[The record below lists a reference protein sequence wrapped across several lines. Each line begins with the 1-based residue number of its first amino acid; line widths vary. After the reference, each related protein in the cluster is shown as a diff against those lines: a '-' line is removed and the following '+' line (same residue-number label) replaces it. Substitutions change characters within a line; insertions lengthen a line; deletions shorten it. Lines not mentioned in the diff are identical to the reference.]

1 MDVHDDFTLIWIRG
15 LFKFK
20 QRASCKIMS
29 ETSPK
34 KPIVMVVPLAVWL
47 CSTNSNVFMGIK
59 RSDIVNGAGIQHEIH
74 IDSTRKLT
82 FKRNQHNKRPDDE
95 Y

>member
-20 QRASCKIMS
+20 QRALCKIMS

-34 KPIVMVVPLAVWL
+34 KSIVM
-47 CSTNSNVFMGIK
+47 
-59 RSDIVNGAGIQHEIH
+59 IV
-74 IDSTRKLT
+74 
-82 FKRNQHNKRPDDE
+82 
-95 Y
+95 

>member
-34 KPIVMVVPLAVWL
+34 KPIVVPLAVWL
-47 CSTNSNVFMGIK
+47 YSTNWYQ

-74 IDSTRKLT
+74 IDSTRKLI
-82 FKRNQHNKRPDDE
+82 FKRNQHDKRPDDE